1 MAFFSPTTNSIDRTL
16 AEQGCDE
23 LPVGKRMWH
32 RVVDKITG
40 RSSEAFSTQDL
51 SGSTGSHSH
60 TPAPSVFQLLVVG
73 FAMITIVPT
82 TILAWEVYDGA
93 WDNAWREIGEKHQ
106 LLATTLASP
115 ISIYVDD
122 HRDILGHLAVEL
134 AAMDSRSNAAAGKRR
149 LLDSAFATLRGF
161 RSLVV
166 VDVSGKT
173 RILAHRDQYNIS
185 DEYIFADE
193 ACFKQAAQN
202 ARPAVSDLKASPLT
216 GQPSI
221 IVSHPVVSRSGKVT
235 SVVLAELR
243 LDRIEELRSAVQ
255 FGIKGHSAIVDA
267 TGKVVAHGNKE
278 WVREMKDLA
287 HLSVVAKVMS
297 GETGVTEFY
306 SPFLKTDMV
315 AGYTTV
321 PELGWGILVPQ
332 PRSEIQSQVWTL
344 VSKHLFWA
352 VLCTVLAMLL
362 AVAFARW
369 ITAPINQLAT
379 AAKVLKEDRFLGR
392 VPRVPK
398 GAPKEVH
405 QLGSSFRELLE
416 NLQTSRGNVNTLNKQ
431 LRKRV
436 EKSTRKL
443 KRANANLADLAKS
456 DHLTK
461 LNNRMYFEYS
471 LKTVL
476 ADRDRRGGPYALMT
490 LDLDKFK
497 VVNDTCGH
505 LAGDELLKRLAAL
518 LRDMVRTNDTIA
530 RLGGDE
536 FAVLLRNCSEAE
548 ARTVAN
554 NVRDAIADMRF
565 KWEENRFDITASIG
579 LVMVTPGDGDLESI
593 LHAADQCC
601 MEAKNVG
608 RDTVVVYQPDDSKKS
623 SRLRESRW
631 IARLTDALE
640 NDKFQLHYQPIVPV
654 NNPNRASHCEI
665 LLRLETEDGELLN
678 PGLFLPPAERF
689 QFMPQIDRWVTAKVI
704 QWLST
709 PEGRDFDAEVVLVNL
724 SAQSLTDDR
733 FADFV
738 TEQFAKSG
746 VDPARICFEVT
757 ETAAISSLSRAASLM
772 TRLRELGCRFALD
785 DFGSGMSSFDYLTDL
800 PVQVL
805 KIDGSYVERI
815 VDSPAHCAIVRSI
828 NDIGHAMN
836 MVTIAESVCDPKI
849 MAKLK
854 ELGVNYAQG
863 FEIGKPAPLLAQRPT
878 RLRADRGFQGDLEI
892 A

>member
-1 MAFFSPTTNSIDRTL
+1 MAFFSSAMNPVDRAL
-16 AEQGCDE
+16 KEQGCDE
-23 LPVGKRMWH
+23 PSFGQ
-32 RVVDKITG
+32 KIWYALSDRFRG
-40 RSSEAFSTQDL
+40 HSSESFSTMDANDPIGTQ
-51 SGSTGSHSH
+51 SSR
-60 TPAPSVFQLLVVG
+60 PAPSVFQLLLVG
-73 FAMITIVPT
+73 SALITIVPT

-122 HRDILGHLAVEL
+122 HRDILGHIAVEL
-134 AAMDSRSNAAAGKRR
+134 AAMDSGASPAASKKR

-166 VDVSGKT
+166 VDISGKT
-173 RILAHRDQYNIS
+173 EILAHRNQYNIS
-185 DEYIFADE
+185 DDYIFKNE
-193 ACFKQAAQN
+193 ACFLQAAQDT
-202 ARPAVSDLKASPLT
+202 RPAVSGLKSSPLT

-221 IVSHPVVSRSGKVT
+221 IISHPVVSRKGKAT

-255 FGIKGHSAIVDA
+255 FGEKGHSAIVDA

-278 WVREMKDLA
+278 WVREMKDLT
-287 HLSVVAKVMS
+287 HLSVVAKVMA

-321 PELGWGILVPQ
+321 PDLGWGILVPQ
-332 PRSEIQSQVWTL
+332 PRAEIEAQVWSL
-344 VSKHLFWA
+344 VSKHFFWA
-352 VLCTVLAMLL
+352 VVCTGFAMLL
-362 AVAFARW
+362 AVAFTRW

-379 AAKVLKEDRFLGR
+379 AAKVLKEDRFQGH

-398 GAPKEVH
+398 GAPKEIH

-416 NLQTSRGNVNTLNKQ
+416 NLQSSRGNVNTLNKQ
-431 LRKRV
+431 LRRRV

-565 KWEENRFDITASIG
+565 KWEDNRFDITASIG
-579 LVMVTPGDGDLESI
+579 LVMVTPGDGDLESV

-601 MEAKNVG
+601 MEAKNAG
-608 RDTVVVYQPDDSKKS
+608 RDAVVVYQPDDTRKS

-640 NDKFQLHYQPIVPV
+640 NDRFALFYQPIVPV
-654 NNPNRASHCEI
+654 NNPKRASHCEI
-665 LLRLETEDGELLN
+665 LLRLEGDDGDLLN

-689 QFMPQIDRWVTAKVI
+689 QLMPQIDRWVTSKVI
-704 QWLST
+704 DWLAT
-709 PEGRDFDAEVVLVNL
+709 PQGRNFDAEVVLVNL

-738 TEQFAKSG
+738 TEQFAQSG

-757 ETAAISSLSRAASLM
+757 ETAAISSLSRAAKLM
-772 TRLRELGCRFALD
+772 ARLRELGCRFALD

-836 MVTIAESVCDPKI
+836 MVTVAESVCDPKI
-849 MAKLK
+849 MQQLK

-863 FEIGKPAPLLAQRPT
+863 FAIGKPAPLFPNQSFVDQRAT
-878 RLRADRGFQGDLEI
+878 ESVRL
-892 A
+892 